1 MRYIDDEWARVSQ
14 NPDNMLV
21 SDSLRESIEK
31 LMSTDTP
38 ASESIPVA
46 VIQTDSEEV
55 QMTLLRVEQTAKGWT
70 LVGITSVSEGVKV
83 LQVNCDLWKKAVIL
97 QGEDV
102 VVWTRDLMNGSTR
115 VDVDFPVTEGTC
127 TITLG
132 FTAASVQT
140 RVL

>member
-1 MRYIDDEWARVSQ
+1 MRYIDDEWARVAQ

-31 LMSTDTP
+31 LMSSDTP

-46 VIQTDSEEV
+46 VVQSDSDEV
-55 QMTLLRVEQTAKGWT
+55 QMTLLRVEQTPKGWA
-70 LVGITSVSEGVKV
+70 LVGITSVSEGVKI
-83 LQVNCDLWKKAVIL
+83 LQVNRESWKKAVIL
-97 QGEDV
+97 QGEDT
-102 VVWTRDLMNGSTR
+102 VVWSRELSNGDVR
-115 VDVDFPVTEGTC
+115 MDVDFPVTEGTC

-132 FTAASVQT
+132 FTSVSVQT